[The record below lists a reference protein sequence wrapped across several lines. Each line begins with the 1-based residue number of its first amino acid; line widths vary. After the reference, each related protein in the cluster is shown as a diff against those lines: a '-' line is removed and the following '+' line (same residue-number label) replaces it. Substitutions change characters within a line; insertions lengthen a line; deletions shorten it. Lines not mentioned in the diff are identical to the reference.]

1 MSEKTISRYCPF
13 KEGEEMAEANWL
25 AAVRIISVLYSALVG
40 ALFPE
45 LLPCLLDLFLRSVRP
60 YFRQGVF
67 FVFGFNY
74 SCPLSIYAVCLSYLL
89 PTVLVPENGN
99 KKMLYF

>member
-1 MSEKTISRYCPF
+1 VRAKNISRYCPF
-13 KEGEEMAEANWL
+13 KEGEEMPAAYWL

-60 YFRQGVF
+60 YFRQGVSF
-67 FVFGFNY
+67 LFCFIF
-74 SCPLSIYAVCLSYLL
+74 LTL
-89 PTVLVPENGN
+89 PIFSLR
-99 KKMLYF
+99 

>member
-1 MSEKTISRYCPF
+1 
-13 KEGEEMAEANWL
+13 MAPTNWL

-60 YFRQGVF
+60 YFRRGSLF
-67 FVFGFNY
+67 PFA
-74 SCPLSIYAVCLSYLL
+74 LII
-89 PTVLVPENGN
+89 PTYRLIAQENGN
-99 KKMLYF
+99 KI

>member
-1 MSEKTISRYCPF
+1 MPAS
-13 KEGEEMAEANWL
+13 NWL

-60 YFRQGVF
+60 YFRKGVSF
-67 FVFGFNY
+67 LFCIFLTL
-74 SCPLSIYAVCLSYLL
+74 PIIYLRQKTAIIF
-89 PTVLVPENGN
+89 E
-99 KKMLYF
+99 MLHF